1 VGRRLP
7 RALGPVAAWHPDRMK
22 RFLLGVVTTLVVL
35 ALGVVVLLLSVGSG
49 VEPAATPSPSPTPSA
64 APSPP
69 ADLAADE
76 TWLGTVRV
84 DSRDVLA
91 REGSLADVRA
101 SGTGV
106 RFGPDG
112 LRAQRLDLT
121 ATLPFA
127 VVAARVG
134 DGVRL
139 FPAEDGL
146 AGVERTATVLGRDV
160 TVRATGRVVVDGGD
174 LLIEP
179 ETVELGGPS
188 FVDDAASALARGL
201 VTIRQDVPAV
211 PRGMVLR
218 DVRVTPAGFAVRLDG
233 RDVVLGR

>member
-1 VGRRLP
+1 
-7 RALGPVAAWHPDRMK
+7 MK

-35 ALGVVVLLLSVGSG
+35 ALGVVGLVLSIGSG
-49 VEPAATPSPSPTPSA
+49 VEPTTAPSPTPTPA
-64 APSPP
+64 ATPGAPS
-69 ADLAADE
+69 DLAADE
-76 TWLGTVRV
+76 TWLGTVRL
-84 DSRDVLA
+84 DSEDVLA
-91 REGSLADVRA
+91 REGALAGVSA
-101 SGTGV
+101 NGTGV

-127 VVAARVG
+127 VVAAGVG

-139 FPAEDGL
+139 FPAAGGL
-146 AGVERTATVLGRDV
+146 AGVERTTTLLGQDV
-160 TVRATGRVVVDGGD
+160 TVRATGRVLVDGAG

-188 FVDDAASALARGL
+188 VVDDAASALAREL

-211 PRGMVLR
+211 PPGMVLR
-218 DVRVTPAGFAVRLDG
+218 DVRVTPEGFAVRLDG